1 MGSRAEKFGDEA
13 IGEWLKKKKV
23 VPLAEAR
30 DIFSYAKQFPLV
42 SKFPKSAAAAK
53 AALVNP
59 DGDKDALFGVVDA
72 IRIVY
77 LDSQSFPRV
86 DNRLEVRGP
95 RDGRLL
101 LIHVDDFASN
111 FSRFDVLEGNI
122 VIQASSTES
131 TYLEV
136 RGEANVILITGGNT
150 QAWVDVYDSGIAQ
163 IVPSE
168 ESFVCLNAQ
177 SPNSWVLPD
186 NLDSLPRM
194 QVKKYE

>member
-1 MGSRAEKFGDEA
+1 MELRAEKIEDEA

-42 SKFPKSAAAAK
+42 SKFPKSPAAAK
-53 AALVNP
+53 AALVNSR
-59 DGDKDALFGVVDA
+59 GDKDALFGVVDA

-77 LDSQSFPRV
+77 LDSTSFPKV

-101 LIHVDDFASN
+101 LIHVDDFAKN

-136 RGEANVILITGGNT
+136 KGEANVILIAGKNT
-150 QAWVDVYDSGIAQ
+150 QAWVDVYDSGIVQ

-168 ESFVCLNAQ
+168 KSFLCLTTQ
-177 SPNSWVLPD
+177 SPDSRILPD
-186 NLDSLPRM
+186 NIDSLLGI
-194 QVKKYE
+194 QVRKYG